1 MKILC
6 LGDVVGRG
14 AVLCLQ
20 ENLRKICR
28 ETGAEITVIN
38 GENASMGSGNGIS
51 KEDAELLFEAGADVI
66 TGGNHSFRQRSVY
79 GMLDEAPTLL
89 RPCNYPGQNPGKGS
103 CILSYNGKNILFL
116 NVMGRIGMENLPLAC
131 PFESCRKILLAE
143 KGNYDLAVLDIHAEA
158 TSEKIA
164 LAYDLCDKV
173 NIIFGTHTHVPTA
186 DEQILQGRCGYITD
200 LGMCGPRS
208 SNLGV
213 KTEIIIEKL
222 KTGMPSKFELSE
234 NPVTLEGALFTLSD
248 DHFRCTAVERVRFDF

>member
-103 CILSYNGKNILFL
+103 CILSYNGKNILVL

-158 TSEKIA
+158 TSEKGA
-164 LAYDLCDKV
+164 MAWYLDGRAQAV
-173 NIIFGTHTHVPTA
+173 WGTHTHVPTA
-186 DEQILQGRCGYITD
+186 DTQILPKGTGFVTD
-200 LGMCGPRS
+200 LGMTGPARS
-208 SNLGV
+208 VLGIRPEQSV
-213 KTEIIIEKL
+213 EFFLGGLPGRYQTAEGPCRL
-222 KTGMPSKFELSE
+222 Q
-234 NPVTLEGALFTLSD
+234 GALFTLDSGTGL
-248 DHFRCTAVERVRFDF
+248 CVGVERIEVS

>member
-1 MKILC
+1 MCVQGVSLNEGLRFSAMKILC

-103 CILSYNGKNILFL
+103 CILSF
-116 NVMGRIGMENLPLAC
+116 
-131 PFESCRKILLAE
+131 
-143 KGNYDLAVLDIHAEA
+143 
-158 TSEKIA
+158 
-164 LAYDLCDKV
+164 
-173 NIIFGTHTHVPTA
+173 
-186 DEQILQGRCGYITD
+186 
-200 LGMCGPRS
+200 
-208 SNLGV
+208 
-213 KTEIIIEKL
+213 
-222 KTGMPSKFELSE
+222 
-234 NPVTLEGALFTLSD
+234 
-248 DHFRCTAVERVRFDF
+248 